1 MRILHYTE
9 SMEKPTDEKQDAEEP
24 LLIDEIDQGQ
34 PDNDSLEA
42 WINRAKRA
50 HELVDAVDLKK
61 VAQHDEIEVAKVGQ
75 VTSAL
80 RDLEQ
85 GHDVDHVEGVDE
97 VVPVMDETM
106 LRKAEL
112 IEKLS
117 GAGWADRI
125 SRVLSVH
132 GDAIELMPLDLIPHS
147 EGLPEYD
154 LCVAPE
160 ASPLSGHFGLFVSTS
175 GVFAAS
181 IADPPSKHHW
191 RIARSRPFDN
201 DQELFASLK
210 SFAQSAFE

>member
-9 SMEKPTDEKQDAEEP
+9 SMENPTDENQEPIQDEP
-24 LLIDEIDQGQ
+24 LLIDEVNH
-34 PDNDSLEA
+34 DNDSLEA

-61 VAQHDEIEVAKVGQ
+61 VAEHDEVEVAKVAQ
-75 VTSAL
+75 VTTAL

-85 GHDVDHVEGVDE
+85 GHDVDHVEGIDE
-97 VVPVMDETM
+97 VVPEMDEEL
-106 LRKAEL
+106 LRRAEL

-117 GAGWADRI
+117 AAGWADRI

-132 GDAIELMPLDLIPHS
+132 ADTSDFRPLDLIPHS
-147 EGLPEYD
+147 EGLPEFD
-154 LCVAPE
+154 LCVAPIV
-160 ASPLSGHFGLFVSTS
+160 SPLSGHFGLFISAT

-191 RIARSRPFDN
+191 RIARSRPFEN
-201 DQELFASLK
+201 ERELHACLK
-210 SFAQSAFE
+210 SFEQSAFE